1 MALEGDLLTS
11 LTGDTTL
18 MAALTGGVHSDTHIS
33 RQYTPTA
40 FDANGELLPCAL
52 LRMAA
57 DVPAPP
63 HGRGSRQMVDVY
75 LYQRTGYDAI
85 RTARDRIFDLWHEKK
100 IGAQTWQIFHT
111 DDANDQED
119 DALGC
124 SLIVTR
130 FVVVRLK

>member
-1 MALEGDLLTS
+1 MALEGDLLSS

-18 MAALTGGVHSDTHIS
+18 MAALTGGVHSDTRIS

-52 LRMAA
+52 LRMAT
-57 DVPAPP
+57 DVPVPP

-85 RTARDRIFDLWHEKK
+85 RTARDRIFDLWHEQKV
-100 IGAQTWQIFHT
+100 GAQTWQIFHT